1 MCKKGLTLGAPPHE
15 LDTILGEL
23 GRDLEEFL
31 DGFGHCARWSGTY
44 RGRKEKKKFNAE
56 SRKLLA
62 GSRWLV
68 RKERSVLLSC
78 EEWPGGEVNVRR
90 EVEAEWEMC
99 SHREG
104 RGRWHRH
111 KSGIKCQ
118 RVSYQPQGSTPGPV
132 RKRSVQASFV
142 NQAPK
147 PQSTRTSP
155 LIDQLLHR
163 FSSNDTSVVQLP
175 LQHLTIKH
183 SFSILLR
190 ATEDSRV
197 IGVGAI
203 LRQHL

>member
-1 MCKKGLTLGAPPHE
+1 MQT
-15 LDTILGEL
+15 
-23 GRDLEEFL
+23 
-31 DGFGHCARWSGTY
+31 
-44 RGRKEKKKFNAE
+44 
-56 SRKLLA
+56 
-62 GSRWLV
+62 
-68 RKERSVLLSC
+68 
-78 EEWPGGEVNVRR
+78 
-90 EVEAEWEMC
+90 
-99 SHREG
+99 
-104 RGRWHRH
+104 
-111 KSGIKCQ
+111 
-118 RVSYQPQGSTPGPV
+118 
-132 RKRSVQASFV
+132 SFV